1 MLPTSLTSFSA
12 YNSRAKM
19 ELSSCYLLKGK
30 MGFPEIKSALLT
42 STKHLFQ
49 INKLMHKFFF
59 KKPPWGIWLAQS
71 VEHVS
76 LYLEAMISSLLLGV
90 ELT

>member
-1 MLPTSLTSFSA
+1 
-12 YNSRAKM
+12 M

-71 VEHVS
+71 VEHTILDLGIMS
-76 LYLEAMISSLLLGV
+76 LTPTLGV
-90 ELT
+90 IT